1 MSRTDRDV
9 TRVVR
14 SWLEEGVTALPD
26 RVLDTV
32 LDQLPTT
39 PQRRSRWA
47 ARRRPFMNN
56 TIRIGLAAAAVVVI
70 AFIGYQLIAGPNVA
84 GPGPEP
90 TTTRTMTPSPS
101 AAPSP
106 GADTY
111 PAEGALTPGTTYN
124 VSRNG
129 VVFTFAVPSTGWRSD
144 GSFAVSGHQ
153 GSPEETELWFY
164 TNAPMHGG
172 PEYMPMTPAVFD
184 DPCAHTSLQTF
195 EVSLAGQAQAF
206 ASIPGT
212 ELVSGPSEV
221 TVDSRPGYLTA
232 ITIPADPGCEQFWLL
247 VNAQC
252 PSRTGCSN
260 YPNWAGETIREW
272 VIEVGDQI
280 LTIRAQIRYPDE
292 ASVDLE
298 AEIQQIVDSIQFE

>member
-9 TRVVR
+9 TRVVQ

-26 RVLDTV
+26 RVLDAV
-32 LDQLPTT
+32 LDQLPAT
-39 PQRRSRWA
+39 PQRRSRWS
-47 ARRRPFMNN
+47 ARRTPIMNKFVGF
-56 TIRIGLAAAAVVVI
+56 GLAAAAVVI
-70 AFIGYQLIAGPNVA
+70 AAFIGIQFLGGSDVG

-90 TTTRTMTPSPS
+90 TPPPTQTPTPS
-101 AAPSP
+101 AASSP
-106 GADTY
+106 AADTY

-124 VSRNG
+124 VSHNG
-129 VVFTFAVPSTGWRSD
+129 VVFTFAVPSTGWQSD

-164 TNAPMHGG
+164 TNAPMYGG

-247 VNAQC
+247 VNAEC
-252 PSRTGCSN
+252 ASRTGCSN

-272 VIEVGDQI
+272 VIQVDDQI
-280 LTIRAQIRYPDE
+280 LTIRAQVRYPDE